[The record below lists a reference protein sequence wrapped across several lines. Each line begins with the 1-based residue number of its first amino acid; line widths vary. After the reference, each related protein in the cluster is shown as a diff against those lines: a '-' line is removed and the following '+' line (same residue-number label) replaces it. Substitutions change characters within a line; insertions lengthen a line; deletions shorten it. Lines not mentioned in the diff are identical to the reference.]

1 MQELQCTLA
10 ELQRE
15 EREMA
20 AQRLRGQTAE
30 LQDEA
35 SHRVHFL
42 TGGTQQNQKAHKNF
56 TLSSNIGNIKVQQYV
71 KPKKVLIINVLFPP

>member
-20 AQRLRGQTAE
+20 AQRLRGQTTE

-35 SHRVHFL
+35 SYHVHFL
-42 TGGTQQNQKAHKNF
+42 AGGTQQNQKAH
-56 TLSSNIGNIKVQQYV
+56 
-71 KPKKVLIINVLFPP
+71 

>member
-20 AQRLRGQTAE
+20 AQRLRGQTTD

-42 TGGTQQNQKAHKNF
+42 AGGTQQNQKAH
-56 TLSSNIGNIKVQQYV
+56 
-71 KPKKVLIINVLFPP
+71 